1 MNLFLSIL
9 PLLVIIVL
17 LVLKQ
22 HMLVAGLAG
31 AILAAII
38 GGISPA
44 DAAGIVQTSIG
55 TMLGYLAPV
64 IYAAGAMMVAQSGSF
79 KALAGFAQEKLK
91 DNVAWVAG
99 AFVLIQA
106 LATYMAGMGAG
117 NTMVIAPLV
126 AAAVGAVPEVIAGM
140 AIATA
145 ACFTTSPASTETVLA
160 AEAAARDVGEHANAM
175 LPFTLLFVLIG
186 AALAVW
192 GVKKRGTMISED
204 NKLSDENAVENT
216 SLVQA
221 IPAVVLII
229 LVIFGGKINGLIGLH
244 IFAPI
249 INVIIAALLCLV
261 CCKTPVNDV
270 CNNLI
275 DGSRYILTTLF
286 GVGIFLGFINVVAE
300 NGTFEQ
306 LAGIAGQAPEAL
318 IVPAA
323 IILAFLIAIPSGAF
337 CAGVLTLI
345 LPTLSA
351 LNLGSL
357 AMGLVAIAAGFG
369 TQVSPVQ
376 INVAALSDGFKVDV
390 MKIIKDN
397 FKYVVAC
404 LVILVLVS
412 FFA

>member
-1 MNLFLSIL
+1 MNLFLNLL
-9 PLLVIIVL
+9 PLIVIVVL

-31 AILAAII
+31 GVVAMVI
-38 GGISPA
+38 GGMTPA
-44 DAAGIVQTSIG
+44 HAAGIVQSSIG

-64 IYAAGAMMVAQSGSF
+64 LYAAAAMMVSKSGSF
-79 KALAGFAQEKLK
+79 NALVDFAQEKLK
-91 DNVAWVAG
+91 GKVAWIAG
-99 AFVLIQA
+99 VLVLIQA

-126 AAAVGAVPEVIAGM
+126 AAVVGAVPEVIAGM

-160 AEAAARDVGEHANAM
+160 AEAAARDVAEHSSAM
-175 LPFTLLFVLIG
+175 LPFTLIFVLLG

-192 GVKKRGTMISED
+192 GVTKRGTMLNE
-204 NKLSDENAVENT
+204 NVVSDETREKT

-221 IPAVVLII
+221 VPALVLVI
-229 LVIFGGKINGLIGLH
+229 LVIFGGKINGLTGLSL
-244 IFAPI
+244 FAPVV
-249 INVIIAALLCLV
+249 NVLVAAILCVV
-261 CCKTPVNDV
+261 CCKTSVKDV
-270 CNNLI
+270 CDNLI
-275 DGSRYILTTLF
+275 DGSRFILTTLF
-286 GVGIFLGFINVVAE
+286 GVGIFLGFIQVVAE
-300 NGTFEQ
+300 LGTFEQ
-306 LAGIAGQAPEAL
+306 LAALAGKAPSIL

-337 CAGVLTLI
+337 CAGVLALV

-351 LNLGSL
+351 LGLPST

-376 INVAALSDGFKVDV
+376 INVAALSDGFKVDIF
-390 MKIIKDN
+390 KIVKDN
-397 FKYVVAC
+397 MKYVLCGLAI
-404 LVILVLVS
+404 LVIAS
-412 FFA
+412 FFVR

>member
-1 MNLFLSIL
+1 MLLLNVL

-31 AILAAII
+31 GIIAMVI
-38 GGISPA
+38 GGMNPA
-44 DAAGIVQTSIG
+44 GAAGIVQSSIG

-64 IYAAGAMMVAQSGSF
+64 LYAAAAMMVSKSGSF
-79 KALAGFAQEKLK
+79 EALVNFAQEKLK
-91 DNVAWVAG
+91 DKIAWIAG
-99 AFVLIQA
+99 VFVLIQA

-160 AEAAARDVGEHANAM
+160 AEAAARDVAEHANAM
-175 LPFTLLFVLIG
+175 LPFTLIFVILG

-192 GVKKRGTMISED
+192 GVKKHGTML
-204 NKLSDENAVENT
+204 KENAGRAEKKDT

-221 IPAVVLII
+221 VPALVLVI
-229 LVIFGGKINGLIGLH
+229 LVIFGGKINGLLGLH
-244 IFAPI
+244 VFAPVV
-249 INVIIAALLCLV
+249 NVLVAAVLCVL
-261 CCKTPVNDV
+261 CCKTKPSDV
-270 CNNLI
+270 CGNLI
-275 DGSRYILTTLF
+275 DGSRFILTTLF
-286 GVGIFLGFINVVAE
+286 GVGIFLGFIQLVAE
-300 NGTFEQ
+300 LGTFEQ
-306 LAGIAGQAPEAL
+306 LAALAGRAPAAL

-323 IILAFLIAIPSGAF
+323 IVLAFLIAIPSGAF
-337 CAGVLTLI
+337 CAGVLALV

-351 LNLGSL
+351 LGLPST
-357 AMGLVAIAAGFG
+357 AMGLVAIAAGLG

-376 INVAALSDGFKVDV
+376 INIAALSDGFKVDIF
-390 MKIIKDN
+390 KIVRDN
-397 FKYVVAC
+397 FKYILC
-404 LVILVLVS
+404 GLVILIAAS
-412 FFA
+412 FIV